1 MGGALKKGHSIDGLP
16 VIGID
21 ETVHDL
27 PAHEDPPDEPSPCH
41 HDPVIPEPQKVLCE
55 DDIIGVRASIVYE
68 NSLRQLATFPVLP
81 VDKCT
86 GLLRTG
92 APCNSVAPF
101 EINITTRGTAAT
113 IKCSCMY
120 FLSTNILLS
129 GNNYAKVA
137 LLFKFMNMGMVN
149 RNTFFSIQ
157 DTYCVN
163 IIKEFWEER
172 RTEALCRLQ
181 GKEVVVLGL

>member
-68 NSLRQLATFPVLP
+68 NSLRQLATFLILP
-81 VDKCT
+81 VDKST

-92 APCNSVAPF
+92 APCNSV
-101 EINITTRGTAAT
+101 R
-113 IKCSCMY
+113 
-120 FLSTNILLS
+120 STSPPGAQQLLS
-129 GNNYAKVA
+129 NVA
-137 LLFKFMNMGMVN
+137 VCIFCPPIFCCLA
-149 RNTFFSIQ
+149 TTTQ
-157 DTYCVN
+157 
-163 IIKEFWEER
+163 
-172 RTEALCRLQ
+172 RLPSCSSS
-181 GKEVVVLGL
+181 